1 MNLLLVILGAAIG
14 APLRFAVDQYIRKF
28 TTKPYGIFTVN
39 ILGSLF
45 LGLTYGKSEHVHDLF
60 AVGFAGA
67 LTTYLWVAL
76 LFGLLNA
83 TLGSLLKLLTLPA
96 VILTLGLFLVVVNAS
111 MLMLVARWSDKLE
124 VENFW
129 AAIFAAVIISVV
141 TRLVST
147 VGKKALP
154 L

>member
-1 MNLLLVILGAAIG
+1 MKLLVRWAALALSFWVATALIPG
-14 APLRFAVDQYIRKF
+14 IDVEGGF
-28 TTKPYGIFTVN
+28 TTC
-39 ILGSLF
+39 
-45 LGLTYGKSEHVHDLF
+45 
-60 AVGFAGA
+60 
-67 LTTYLWVAL
+67 LWVAL

-111 MLMLVARWSDKLE
+111 MLMLIARWSDKLA
-124 VENFW
+124 VNNFW
-129 AAIFAAVIISVV
+129 TAIFAAIIISVV
-141 TRLVST
+141 TRLVSS

>member
-1 MNLLLVILGAAIG
+1 MKLLVRWAALALSFWVATALI
-14 APLRFAVDQYIRKF
+14 P
-28 TTKPYGIFTVN
+28 GIDVK
-39 ILGSLF
+39 G
-45 LGLTYGKSEHVHDLF
+45 
-60 AVGFAGA
+60 GF
-67 LTTYLWVAL
+67 TTYLWVTL

-111 MLMLVARWSDKLE
+111 MLMLVARWSDKLD
-124 VENFW
+124 VDNFW
-129 AAIFAAVIISVV
+129 TAVFAAVIISVI
-141 TRLVST
+141 TRVVSS

>member
-1 MNLLLVILGAAIG
+1 MKLLVRWAALALSFWAATALI
-14 APLRFAVDQYIRKF
+14 P
-28 TTKPYGIFTVN
+28 GIDVK
-39 ILGSLF
+39 G
-45 LGLTYGKSEHVHDLF
+45 
-60 AVGFAGA
+60 GF
-67 LTTYLWVAL
+67 TTYLWVAL

-96 VILTLGLFLVVVNAS
+96 VILTLGLFLVVVNAA
-111 MLMLVARWSDKLE
+111 MLMLVARWNDKLE

-129 AAIFAAVIISVV
+129 SAIFAAIIISVV

>member
-1 MNLLLVILGAAIG
+1 MKLLVRWAALALSFWVATALI
-14 APLRFAVDQYIRKF
+14 P
-28 TTKPYGIFTVN
+28 GIDVK
-39 ILGSLF
+39 G
-45 LGLTYGKSEHVHDLF
+45 
-60 AVGFAGA
+60 GF
-67 LTTYLWVAL
+67 TTYLWVAL

-96 VILTLGLFLVVVNAS
+96 VIITLGLFLVVVNAS
-111 MLMLVARWSDKLE
+111 MLMLVARWSDKFD
-124 VENFW
+124 VNNFW
-129 AAIFAAVIISVV
+129 SAIFAAIIISVI

>member
-1 MNLLLVILGAAIG
+1 MLNTIQFVGQVQRFANAKAYNFSMKLLV
-14 APLRFAVDQYIRKF
+14 RW
-28 TTKPYGIFTVN
+28 
-39 ILGSLF
+39 
-45 LGLTYGKSEHVHDLF
+45 
-60 AVGFAGA
+60 GA
-67 LTTYLWVAL
+67 LALSFWIATALIPGIDVMGGFTTYLWVAL

-111 MLMLVARWSDKLE
+111 ILMLVSRWSDKLE
-124 VENFW
+124 VNNFW
-129 AAIFAAVIISVV
+129 SAIFAAVIISLV
-141 TRLVST
+141 TRAVSS

>member
-1 MNLLLVILGAAIG
+1 MKLLV
-14 APLRFAVDQYIRKF
+14 RW
-28 TTKPYGIFTVN
+28 
-39 ILGSLF
+39 
-45 LGLTYGKSEHVHDLF
+45 
-60 AVGFAGA
+60 GA
-67 LTTYLWVAL
+67 LALAFWVATALIPGIDVMGGFTTYLWVAL

-111 MLMLVARWSDKLE
+111 ILMLVSRWSDKLE
-124 VENFW
+124 VNNFW
-129 AAIFAAVIISVV
+129 SAIFAAVVISLV
-141 TRLVST
+141 TRVVSN